1 MGSDIDLL
9 SHLLLPLAG
18 PEELLEDEMNQLP
31 IDLQYL
37 PEDKEREPD
46 PEIRLLLI
54 ETLLQ
59 LCTRKHGREKLRNNG
74 AYVVMRELHKIE
86 QNGSVAVA
94 VEKLIH
100 ILIGDEPADHMENL
114 KNVEIPE
121 DIKAK
126 FDEIDAKEDVERG
139 T

>member
-1 MGSDIDLL
+1 VA
-9 SHLLLPLAG
+9 LLLPLAG

-59 LCTRKHGREKLRNNG
+59 VDPQ
-74 AYVVMRELHKIE
+74 Y
-86 QNGSVAVA
+86 S
-94 VEKLIH
+94 
-100 ILIGDEPADHMENL
+100 
-114 KNVEIPE
+114 
-121 DIKAK
+121 
-126 FDEIDAKEDVERG
+126 
-139 T
+139 

>member
-1 MGSDIDLL
+1 M
-9 SHLLLPLAG
+9 LLLLNISYSHIFRIFTYVYFVP
-18 PEELLEDEMNQLP
+18 
-31 IDLQYL
+31 
-37 PEDKEREPD
+37 K
-46 PEIRLLLI
+46 
-54 ETLLQ
+54 